1 MQVSAEAWV
10 HAPRVSTVA
19 AASVPEWPGRRG
31 SGIYRDVAHPTRTPK
46 SEQYTNAAR
55 PGAGCEGAAVPAAGR
70 LFVGV
75 DLGKVTT
82 AVAVGEVAPD
92 GELRILTTQAERHL
106 GDPLAPFLR
115 LYRELDHGRLAGLA
129 ATGVYGDR
137 LGEPAAGGL
146 PEEIAQEA
154 AAAWLYPDGPLNV
167 VRVGGGGYSVLTR
180 DARGRVAFEANE
192 RCSAGTG
199 ETVEGL
205 CTRLGRTLD
214 EAMAAAEA
222 SPDGVTVT
230 SRCAVFAKSELTHF
244 ANQGEPHGRIFKG
257 LFAGVARNV
266 HSLYDKSKVDGPVLL
281 IGHGALI
288 GPVADGI
295 AALSSAP
302 VEVAAEAG
310 VFEALGAL
318 AHAARARGEAGT
330 GVAFPADPA
339 ELVRPARS
347 RIARLPRAA
356 DGPGA
361 VVRLEE
367 PVAGAVAQ
375 EAPVVLGLD
384 LGSTGS
390 KAALVDLAGGAVRAS
405 VYRRTE
411 GNPVEAAQA
420 LVAEIT
426 ERLPAPVVAVG
437 LTGSGRDAA
446 AAVFRAALPEL
457 GVRLTVE
464 NEIVAHAV
472 AAARL
477 DPDGGRSL
485 SIIEIG
491 GQDAKFINVEG
502 GRVVDADMNRV
513 CSAGTGSFL
522 EEQAQAHGVDDIA
535 EFGRL
540 AALSEGPPDLG
551 QTCTVFVADVAA
563 EALNDGYTREDIFAG
578 LQHSVVRNYRSRVM
592 GQRRLLERVFF
603 QGKPATDPALARTV
617 AAVLER
623 DVYVPADP
631 GAMGAVGIAMLAA
644 AAVPAGADTPAVDL
658 ARLLDAAVAGRR
670 EFQCHDR
677 DCSNACRLELAEID
691 VHGERRKV
699 VSGGQCPKYDDISSA
714 GEKLPREAPNPYRE
728 RDELLRGLLD
738 EAPQGPGAA
747 ALTVGLPY
755 AHYLI
760 DTMPFFHALLSG
772 LGHSVEVLRP
782 GPDTLAEGDRRCAA
796 PGACAPVKLL
806 HGLAGADVDVLV
818 APLFV
823 HLPAP
828 NAGDVTY
835 TCPMAQGAPD
845 MVARALAAEG
855 SRVRVLRPV
864 LFEKEGDGFDAQRTR
879 TALRRAAE
887 ALAEAAA
894 AHGDAPAAGEVHAGN
909 GHSGNGTGASLS
921 PQRFAE
927 AYAVALD
934 AQRRFE
940 EGLRAIGRRAL
951 DWARAHGY
959 PVVLIAGETHVIHDD
974 VLDAGI
980 HELAAANGALALPV
994 DCYPV
999 PDDVP
1004 GLKRV
1009 HWASAG
1015 QTLRATAAGAMTGE
1029 VFPLLLGAYG
1039 CGPNSMIE
1047 HLFADLVDDW
1057 PHAVLESD
1065 GHGGKAGYVT
1075 RVQAFLH
1082 SVRAWRTAHGAAAE
1096 GVASA
1101 AADGGASP
1109 AAALPA
1115 SRLARFDRPLPHSLD
1130 AGYDRFFFGHVGGGL
1145 GAHLAA
1151 AMRGA
1156 GFDATF
1162 VGEPDA
1168 AALRAAGAA
1177 CSGKECLPYQLI
1189 WGSFARFLEREAR
1202 DLDGRRAL
1210 FLSAGNGFQACRAN
1224 LFPYTEQMSL
1234 ERLGLG
1240 DRVEVA
1246 DFSLVTSNVRMMP
1259 VVWIALVAV
1268 DLLNMLRFYHLATER
1283 VRGDADA
1290 LFDEYSAR
1298 LERMLEQPR
1307 PDAGLAGN
1315 VTGALRFCDEV
1326 EALLTEAARRYAAEP
1341 RAAVAD
1347 LRDVYLC
1354 GDLYLRVDEWG
1365 NDDLQRKL
1373 SDHGLR
1379 PIFEPYGAFF
1389 ELLQLR
1395 QIQDGVRLR
1404 KVPEKQATLL
1414 TMRYVVRRLLRALQ
1428 ADHPWAFWHDVRD
1441 VDRESRRLVA
1451 PYPFGETIP
1460 AVGGALLSWR
1470 TQPVDGVVSV
1480 APRGCGPALIA
1491 EAQLRREA
1499 GLPALFIYND
1509 GDPIDEARLAG
1520 FAWRLHSRPPRR
1532 AADGGPRPAG
1542 RPRGRIVGRPP
1553 TPAAR
1558 PVSPATRPITPA
1570 ARPTTSAARPA
1581 TTPTAPAPPPASRS

>member
-1 MQVSAEAWV
+1 MNEAGT
-10 HAPRVSTVA
+10 ARLGA
-19 AASVPEWPGRRG
+19 QASGL
-31 SGIYRDVAHPTRTPK
+31 SH
-46 SEQYTNAAR
+46 
-55 PGAGCEGAAVPAAGR
+55 
-70 LFVGV
+70 LFLGV

-82 AVAVGEVAPD
+82 CLAVGELSAD
-92 GELRILTTQAERHL
+92 GELRVVETRAERHL
-106 GDPLAPFLR
+106 GDPLRPFLE
-115 LYRELDHGRLAGLA
+115 LYGSLDVTRLAGVA
-129 ATGVYGDR
+129 ATGVYGER
-137 LGEPAAGGL
+137 LGEPALGGL

-154 AAAWLYPDGPLNV
+154 AADWLYPDGPLNV

-180 DARGRVAFEANE
+180 DARGRASYEANE

-205 CTRLGRTLD
+205 CSRLGRSL
-214 EAMAAAEA
+214 AEA
-222 SPDGVTVT
+222 VVLAEQSPDGVTVT

-244 ANQGEPHGRIFKG
+244 ANQGEPHGRIFRG

-266 HSLYDKSKVDGPVLL
+266 HSLYDKSKVDGPVVLV
-281 IGHGALI
+281 GHGSL
-288 GPVADGI
+288 VAPIAEGI
-295 AALSSAP
+295 AALSAAP
-302 VEVAAEAG
+302 VTVAEQAG

-318 AHAARARGEAGT
+318 AFSAHGGTAAGDSAEAGRR
-330 GVAFPADPA
+330 GRVDVPAFPADPRA
-339 ELVRPARS
+339 LVRPSRS
-347 RIARLPRAA
+347 RVGRMSPAK

-361 VVRLEE
+361 VVRLEDTRGVTPE
-367 PVAGAVAQ
+367 PG
-375 EAPVVLGLD
+375 APVVLGLD

-390 KAALVDLAGGAVRAS
+390 KAALLDLEAGTVLVS

-420 LVAEIT
+420 LAAEVG
-426 ERLPAPVVAVG
+426 EMLPNPVVAVG
-437 LTGSGRDAA
+437 ITGSGRDAA
-446 AAVFRAALPEL
+446 AAVFRAAYPDL
-457 GVRLTVE
+457 GARLTVH
-464 NEIVAHAV
+464 NEIVAHAT
-472 AAARL
+472 AAVQL
-477 DPDGGRSL
+477 DPGGGRSI
-485 SIIEIG
+485 SIVEIG

-522 EEQAQAHGVDDIA
+522 EEQALAHGVDDIV

-540 AALSEGPPDLG
+540 AGRSEGPPDLG
-551 QTCTVFVADVAA
+551 QTCTVFVTDVAA
-563 EALNDGYTREDIFAG
+563 EALSDGFSREDIFAG
-578 LQHSVVRNYRSRVM
+578 LHYSVVRNFRSRVM

-603 QGKPATDPALARTV
+603 QGKPASDPALARTL

-644 AAVPAGADTPAVDL
+644 GALAGNEDAGPRAIDL
-658 ARLLDAAVAGRR
+658 ARVLGARVAGRR
-670 EFQCHDR
+670 EIQCRDR
-677 DCSNACRLELAEID
+677 DCLNACRLELAEVD
-691 VHGERRKV
+691 VLGERRKV
-699 VSGGQCPKYDDISSA
+699 VSGGQCPKYDDVSSS
-714 GEKLPREAPNPYRE
+714 GEKLPKDAPNPYRE
-728 RDELLRGLLD
+728 REDLLLGLLA
-738 EAPQGPGAA
+738 EEPVATPAV

-755 AHYLI
+755 VHYLI
-760 DTMPFFHALLSG
+760 DTLPFFHTFLRR
-772 LGHSVEVLRP
+772 LGYEVDVLRP

-806 HGLAGADVDVLV
+806 HGLAGAGVDVLM

-823 HLPAP
+823 HLPVP

-845 MVARALAAEG
+845 MTARALAAEG
-855 SRVRVLRPV
+855 SPTRVLRPV
-864 LFEKEGDGFDAQRTR
+864 LFEREGDGFDSPRARR
-879 TALRRAAE
+879 ALRRAAE
-887 ALAEAAA
+887 ALAEAAGGAGGPSPERFRA
-894 AHGDAPAAGEVHAGN
+894 AYTAALA
-909 GHSGNGTGASLS
+909 
-921 PQRFAE
+921 
-927 AYAVALD
+927 
-934 AQRRFE
+934 AQSRFE
-940 EGLRAIGRRAL
+940 EELRGIGARAL
-951 DWARAHGY
+951 AWAREHDY
-959 PVVLIAGETHVIHDD
+959 PVVLIVGETHVIHDA

-999 PDDVP
+999 PDDIP
-1004 GLKRV
+1004 GLGRV

-1015 QTLRATAAGAMTGE
+1015 QTLRATAAGAMAGD

-1047 HLFADLVDDW
+1047 HLFADLVEEW

-1082 SVRAWRTAHGAAAE
+1082 SVRMWR
-1096 GVASA
+1096 
-1101 AADGGASP
+1101 ADGGG
-1109 AAALPA
+1109 ALPV
-1115 SRLARFDRPLPHSLD
+1115 SRLARFDRPLPCSLD
-1130 AGYDRFFFGHVGGGL
+1130 EGYDRFFFGHLGGGL
-1145 GAHLAA
+1145 SRHLAA

-1156 GFDATF
+1156 GYDATF

-1189 WGSFARFLEREAR
+1189 WGSFVRFLEDEAPR
-1202 DLDGRRAL
+1202 LAGRRAL

-1224 LFPYTEQMSL
+1224 LFPFTEQLAL

-1240 DRVEVA
+1240 DSVEVG
-1246 DFSLVTSNVRMMP
+1246 DFSLVTANVRMMP
-1259 VVWIALVAV
+1259 VAWIALVAV
-1268 DLLNMLRFYHLATER
+1268 DLLNMLRFYHLATESE
-1283 VRGDADA
+1283 RGASDA
-1290 LFDEYSAR
+1290 LFAEFSDR
-1298 LERMLEQPR
+1298 LEALLEKPR

-1315 VTGALRFCDEV
+1315 VAAAFGFCSEV
-1326 EALLTEAARRYAAEP
+1326 EALLAEAARRFREQPVDAAHG
-1341 RAAVAD
+1341 AG

-1373 SDHGLR
+1373 ADHGLR
-1379 PIFEPYGAFF
+1379 PIFEPYGAFL

-1395 QIQDGVRLR
+1395 QIQDGVQLR
-1404 KVPEKQATLL
+1404 ELPEKEATLR
-1414 TMRYVVRRLLRALQ
+1414 TMRYVVRRLLRPVHAE
-1428 ADHPWAFWHDVRD
+1428 HPWAFWHDLRD

-1470 TQPVDGVVSV
+1470 TQPVDGVVAV
-1480 APRGCGPALIA
+1480 APRGCGPALVA

-1499 GLPALFIYND
+1499 GLPALFVYND
-1509 GDPIDEARLAG
+1509 GDPIDEARIAG
-1520 FAWRLHSRPPRR
+1520 FAWRLRSRPARR
-1532 AADGGPRPAG
+1532 LGA
-1542 RPRGRIVGRPP
+1542 
-1553 TPAAR
+1553 
-1558 PVSPATRPITPA
+1558 
-1570 ARPTTSAARPA
+1570 
-1581 TTPTAPAPPPASRS
+1581 

>member
-1 MQVSAEAWV
+1 M
-10 HAPRVSTVA
+10 A
-19 AASVPEWPGRRG
+19 AAAALWYKQRRERPPRSPFPVNEAGTARSSAQAAG
-31 SGIYRDVAHPTRTPK
+31 S
-46 SEQYTNAAR
+46 
-55 PGAGCEGAAVPAAGR
+55 GR
-70 LFVGV
+70 LFLGV

-82 AVAVGEVAPD
+82 CLAVGELSAT
-92 GELRILTTQAERHL
+92 GELRVALTRAERHL
-106 GDPLAPFLR
+106 GDPLRPFLE
-115 LYRELDHGRLAGLA
+115 LYATLDASRLAGVA

-137 LGEPAAGGL
+137 LGEPALGGL

-180 DARGRVAFEANE
+180 DAGGRVSYEANE

-205 CTRLGRTLD
+205 CTRLGRSLT
-214 EAMAAAEA
+214 EAEELANE

-244 ANQGEPHGRIFKG
+244 ANQGESHGRIFRG
-257 LFAGVARNV
+257 LFTGVARNV
-266 HSLYDKSKVDGPVLL
+266 HSLYDKSKVDGPVVLV
-281 IGHGALI
+281 GHGALI
-288 GPVADGI
+288 APVAEGI
-295 AALSSAP
+295 ASLSAAP
-302 VEVAAEAG
+302 VTVAAQAG
-310 VFEALGAL
+310 LFEALGAL
-318 AHAARARGEAGT
+318 AFAAGDESAGAAAAGRSSRGAGA
-330 GVAFPADPA
+330 AFPADPRA
-339 ELVRPARS
+339 LVRPSRS
-347 RIARLPRAA
+347 RVERLPPAKN
-356 DGPGA
+356 GPGA
-361 VVRLEE
+361 VVRLEDARSAT
-367 PVAGAVAQ
+367 PAPGAA
-375 EAPVVLGLD
+375 AVLGLD

-390 KAALVDLAGGAVRAS
+390 KAALLDLATGTVLAGI
-405 VYRRTE
+405 YRRTE

-420 LVAEIT
+420 LVAEVG
-426 ERLPAPVVAVG
+426 EMLPNPVVAVG

-446 AAVFRAALPEL
+446 AAVFRAAYPHL
-457 GVRLTVE
+457 GARLTVQ
-464 NEIVAHAV
+464 NEIVAHAT

-477 DPDGGRSL
+477 DPAGGRSI
-485 SIIEIG
+485 SIVEIG

-522 EEQAQAHGVDDIA
+522 EEQALAHGVDDVV
-535 EFGRL
+535 ELGRL

-563 EALNDGYTREDIFAG
+563 EALSDGFSRADIFAG
-578 LQHSVVRNYRSRVM
+578 LQYSVVRNFRSRVM
-592 GQRRLLERVFF
+592 GQRRLLDRVFF
-603 QGKPATDPALARTV
+603 QGKPASDPALARTL

-644 AAVPAGADTPAVDL
+644 DLGGGNGDAPAPIDL
-658 ARLLDAAVAGRR
+658 SRLLAAQVAGRR
-670 EFQCHDR
+670 ELQCKDR
-677 DCSNACRLELAEID
+677 DCTNACRLELAEVD
-691 VHGERRKV
+691 VFGERRRV
-699 VSGGQCPKYDDISSA
+699 VSGGQCPKYDDVSSA
-714 GEKLPREAPNPYRE
+714 GEKLPKDAPNPYRARE
-728 RDELLRGLLD
+728 ELLLGLLA
-738 EAPQGPGAA
+738 EEPAATPTA

-755 AHYLI
+755 VHYLI
-760 DTMPFFHALLSG
+760 DTLPFFHTFLRR
-772 LGHSVEVLRP
+772 LGYDVDVLRP
-782 GPDTLAEGDRRCAA
+782 GPGTLAEGDRRCAA

-806 HGLAGADVDVLV
+806 HGLAGAGVDVLV

-823 HLPAP
+823 HLPVP

-845 MVARALAAEG
+845 MTARALAVEG
-855 SRVRVLRPV
+855 SPTRVLRPV
-864 LFEKEGDGFDAQRTR
+864 LFEREGDGFDSPRAQR
-879 TALRRAAE
+879 ALRRAAE
-887 ALAEAAA
+887 ALAEAAGSAGGLSSRRFRA
-894 AHGDAPAAGEVHAGN
+894 AYSAAL
-909 GHSGNGTGASLS
+909 AS
-921 PQRFAE
+921 
-927 AYAVALD
+927 
-934 AQRRFE
+934 QRRFE
-940 EGLRAIGRRAL
+940 DGLRSIGERAL
-951 DWARAHGY
+951 AWAREHDY
-959 PVVLIAGETHVIHDD
+959 PVVLIVGETHVIHDA

-999 PDDVP
+999 PSDVP
-1004 GLKRV
+1004 GLRRV

-1015 QTLRATAAGAMTGE
+1015 QTLRATAAGAMAGE

-1047 HLFADLVDDW
+1047 HLFADLVEEW

-1082 SVRAWRTAHGAAAE
+1082 NVRAWR
-1096 GVASA
+1096 
-1101 AADGGASP
+1101 ADGAET
-1109 AAALPA
+1109 LPA
-1115 SRLARFDRPLPHSLD
+1115 SRLARFDRPLPRSLD
-1130 AGYDRFFFGHVGGGL
+1130 AGFDRFFFGHVGGGL
-1145 GAHLAA
+1145 GRHLAA

-1156 GFDATF
+1156 GYDAAF

-1189 WGSFARFLEREAR
+1189 WGSFARFLEDEAPR
-1202 DLDGRRAL
+1202 LAGRRAL

-1224 LFPYTEQMSL
+1224 LFPFTEQVAL

-1240 DRVEVA
+1240 NSVEVA
-1246 DFSLVTSNVRMMP
+1246 DFSLVTANVRMMP
-1259 VVWIALVAV
+1259 LVWIALVAV
-1268 DLLNMLRFYHLATER
+1268 DLLNMLRFYHLATESE
-1283 VRGDADA
+1283 RGASDA
-1290 LFDEYSAR
+1290 LFGELSDR
-1298 LERMLEQPR
+1298 LEAMLEQPR

-1315 VTGALRFCDEV
+1315 VAEAFRFCGAA
-1326 EALLTEAARRYAAEP
+1326 EALVAEAARRFREQP
-1341 RAAVAD
+1341 VRADRGAG

-1373 SDHGLR
+1373 ADHGLR

-1395 QIQDGVRLR
+1395 QIQDGVPLR
-1404 KVPEKQATLL
+1404 KLPEKEATLL
-1414 TMRYVVRRLLRALQ
+1414 TMRYVIRRLLRAVR
-1428 ADHPWAFWHDVRD
+1428 AEHPWAFWHDLRD

-1470 TQPVDGVVSV
+1470 TQPVDGVVAV

-1499 GLPALFIYND
+1499 GLPALFVYND
-1509 GDPIDEARLAG
+1509 GDPIDEARIAG
-1520 FAWRLHSRPPRR
+1520 FAWRLRSRPARR
-1532 AADGGPRPAG
+1532 
-1542 RPRGRIVGRPP
+1542 
-1553 TPAAR
+1553 
-1558 PVSPATRPITPA
+1558 SPA
-1570 ARPTTSAARPA
+1570 
-1581 TTPTAPAPPPASRS
+1581 

>member
-1 MQVSAEAWV
+1 MTHSA
-10 HAPRVSTVA
+10 
-19 AASVPEWPGRRG
+19 
-31 SGIYRDVAHPTRTPK
+31 RTPRDPLHAG
-46 SEQYTNAAR
+46 AAR
-55 PGAGCEGAAVPAAGR
+55 SDEAP

-82 AVAVGEVAPD
+82 SFAVAVLGTDGSLSVVAS
-92 GELRILTTQAERHL
+92 GAERHH

-115 LYRELDHGRLAGLA
+115 LYAELDHARVAGLA
-129 ATGVYGDR
+129 ATGIFGDR
-137 LGEPAAGGL
+137 LGEPALGGL
-146 PEEIAQEA
+146 PEEIAQET

-180 DARGRVAFEANE
+180 DAGGRVAYEANE

-205 CTRLGRTLD
+205 CTRLGRTL
-214 EAMAAAEA
+214 EQAVAAAEK
-222 SPDGVTVT
+222 SPEGVTVT

-244 ANQGEPHGRIFKG
+244 ANQGESHGRIFKG

-281 IGHGALI
+281 VGHGALI
-288 GPVADGI
+288 SPVADGM
-295 AALSSAP
+295 AALSD
-302 VEVAAEAG
+302 VRVQVAAEAG

-318 AHAARARGEAGT
+318 AYAARLRAASGAGSA
-330 GVAFPADPA
+330 GGDAGPAFPADPHA
-339 ELVRPARS
+339 LVRPARS
-347 RIARLPRAA
+347 RIARLHPAA
-356 DGPGA
+356 EGPGS
-361 VVRLEE
+361 VRRIGGDT
-367 PVAGAVAQ
+367 PAGAAVPDLTRPA
-375 EAPVVLGLD
+375 VLGID

-390 KAALVDLAGGAVRAS
+390 KAALLDLESGTVLAS
-405 VYRRTE
+405 IYRRTE

-420 LVAEIT
+420 LAAEVG
-426 ERLPAPVVAVG
+426 ERHPAPVVAVG

-446 AAVFRAALPEL
+446 AAVFRAAYPDL
-457 GVRLTVE
+457 GARLTVE

-472 AAARL
+472 AAAGL

-485 SIIEIG
+485 SIVEIG

-540 AALSEGPPDLG
+540 AALSQGPPDLG

-563 EALNDGYTREDIFAG
+563 EALNDGYSREDIFAG

-631 GAMGAVGIAMLAA
+631 GAMGAVGIALLASSAARAATGAA
-644 AAVPAGADTPAVDL
+644 APLSADAIDL
-658 ARLLDAAVAGRR
+658 RRLLEAAVAGRR

-677 DCSNACRLELAEID
+677 ECSNACHLELAEID
-691 VHGERRKV
+691 VLGERRKV
-699 VSGGQCPKYDDISSA
+699 VSGGQCPKYDDISA
-714 GEKLPREAPNPYRE
+714 TGDKLPREAPNPYRE
-728 RDELLRGLLD
+728 REELLHGLLL
-738 EAPQGPGAA
+738 EEGGRVGVPAA

-760 DTMPFFHALLSG
+760 DTLPFFHTLLLR
-772 LGHSVEVLRP
+772 LGYRVEVLRP
-782 GPDTLAEGDRRCAA
+782 GADTLAAGDRRCAA
-796 PGACAPVKLL
+796 PGACAPVKIL
-806 HGLAGADVDVLV
+806 HGLAGADVDVLL

-823 HLPAP
+823 HLPVP

-864 LFEKEGDGFDAQRTR
+864 LFEKEGEDFASPRTR
-879 TALRRAAE
+879 RALWRAAR

-894 AHGDAPAAGEVHAGN
+894 TDSAEGDGGSVPAGAFGDAFAA
-909 GHSGNGTGASLS
+909 
-921 PQRFAE
+921 
-927 AYAVALD
+927 ALQ

-940 EGLRAIGRRAL
+940 GGLRVIGARAL
-951 DWARAHGY
+951 EWARTHDY
-959 PVVLIAGETHVIHDD
+959 PVVLIVGETHVIHDE

-999 PDDVP
+999 PDDLP
-1004 GLKRV
+1004 GLRRV

-1015 QTLRATAAGAMTGE
+1015 QTLRAAAAGAMTGE
-1029 VFPLLLGAYG
+1029 VFPLLLGAYA

-1047 HLFADLVDDW
+1047 HLFGDLVDEW

-1075 RVQAFLH
+1075 RVQAFLY
-1082 SVRAWRTAHGAAAE
+1082 SVRAWRAGEAARRI
-1096 GVASA
+1096 
-1101 AADGGASP
+1101 
-1109 AAALPA
+1109 LPA

-1130 AGYDRFFFGHVGGGL
+1130 AGYERFFFGHVGGGL
-1145 GAHLAA
+1145 GGHLAA

-1156 GFDATF
+1156 GFDAAF

-1189 WGSFARFLEREAR
+1189 WGSFARFLEQEAPQ
-1202 DLDGRRAL
+1202 LDGHRAL
-1210 FLSAGNGFQACRAN
+1210 FLSVGNGFQACRAN
-1224 LFPYTEQMSL
+1224 LFPYTEQVSL

-1246 DFSLVTSNVRMMP
+1246 DFSLVTGNVRMMP
-1259 VVWIALVAV
+1259 IVWIALVAV

-1283 VRGDADA
+1283 VRGDSDA
-1290 LFDEYSAR
+1290 LFREYSAR
-1298 LERMLEQPR
+1298 LEKMLEQPR

-1315 VTGALRFCDEV
+1315 VAGALRFCGEV
-1326 EALLTEAARRYAAEP
+1326 EALL
-1341 RAAVAD
+1341 D
-1347 LRDVYLC
+1347 
-1354 GDLYLRVDEWG
+1354 
-1365 NDDLQRKL
+1365 
-1373 SDHGLR
+1373 
-1379 PIFEPYGAFF
+1379 
-1389 ELLQLR
+1389 
-1395 QIQDGVRLR
+1395 
-1404 KVPEKQATLL
+1404 
-1414 TMRYVVRRLLRALQ
+1414 
-1428 ADHPWAFWHDVRD
+1428 
-1441 VDRESRRLVA
+1441 
-1451 PYPFGETIP
+1451 
-1460 AVGGALLSWR
+1460 
-1470 TQPVDGVVSV
+1470 
-1480 APRGCGPALIA
+1480 
-1491 EAQLRREA
+1491 
-1499 GLPALFIYND
+1499 
-1509 GDPIDEARLAG
+1509 
-1520 FAWRLHSRPPRR
+1520 
-1532 AADGGPRPAG
+1532 
-1542 RPRGRIVGRPP
+1542 
-1553 TPAAR
+1553 
-1558 PVSPATRPITPA
+1558 
-1570 ARPTTSAARPA
+1570 
-1581 TTPTAPAPPPASRS
+1581 